1 MDSVILVFIFCILLL
16 FLLFLLKIKSLFL
29 KAVASNNSVLVN
41 SNEISSKESFLIKL
55 GSLIMIFI
63 TTELKN
69 KLQENYL
76 FVGKNLSEL
85 NLALGQAF
93 IVFCALFVVYLST
106 GNFFFLLLAFV
117 FFVLISFESSFL
129 VYKAHIEIENNVEHL
144 VRCLRILVIN
154 NEMPLISAIEI
165 TIKDFPEDLSS
176 LKLEL
181 TRLINQSKK
190 LGLVQT
196 LTEWN
201 TELIRFRDF
210 ISLLIAV
217 NEGTS
222 KKALLQ
228 SFDDFLNKIEEDNK
242 ERIRNS
248 AENFQLYLMVPIIL
262 ILLVAMFPMV
272 DAISFFMQ
280 NSGVV

>member
-1 MDSVILVFIFCILLL
+1 
-16 FLLFLLKIKSLFL
+16 
-29 KAVASNNSVLVN
+29 
-41 SNEISSKESFLIKL
+41 
-55 GSLIMIFI
+55 
-63 TTELKN
+63 
-69 KLQENYL
+69 
-76 FVGKNLSEL
+76 
-85 NLALGQAF
+85 
-93 IVFCALFVVYLST
+93 
-106 GNFFFLLLAFV
+106 
-117 FFVLISFESSFL
+117 
-129 VYKAHIEIENNVEHL
+129 
-144 VRCLRILVIN
+144 
-154 NEMPLISAIEI
+154 MPLISAIEI

>member
-117 FFVLISFESSFL
+117 FLF
-129 VYKAHIEIENNVEHL
+129 
-144 VRCLRILVIN
+144 
-154 NEMPLISAIEI
+154 
-165 TIKDFPEDLSS
+165 
-176 LKLEL
+176 
-181 TRLINQSKK
+181 
-190 LGLVQT
+190 
-196 LTEWN
+196 
-201 TELIRFRDF
+201 
-210 ISLLIAV
+210 
-217 NEGTS
+217 
-222 KKALLQ
+222 
-228 SFDDFLNKIEEDNK
+228 
-242 ERIRNS
+242 
-248 AENFQLYLMVPIIL
+248 
-262 ILLVAMFPMV
+262 
-272 DAISFFMQ
+272 
-280 NSGVV
+280 